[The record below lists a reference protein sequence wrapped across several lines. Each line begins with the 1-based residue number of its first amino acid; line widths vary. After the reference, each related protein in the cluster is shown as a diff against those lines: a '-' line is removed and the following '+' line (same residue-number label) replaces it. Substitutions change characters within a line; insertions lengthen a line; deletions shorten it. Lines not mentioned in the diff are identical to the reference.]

1 MKRPYLFAHRLLF
14 ANPLL
19 ANPLLANPLLAN
31 RLFEY
36 KAVALRALTI
46 LLTTLLISNCGWHLR
61 GYGNAPQAINSIYI
75 SSKSGNN
82 ALVRDLERALRAQDV
97 AVKDNANEAEY
108 GLIILDQRSKRRTAT
123 VSGSARISEQ
133 ELSESVDF
141 TVVASDGS
149 TALPLST
156 ATVDRIFE
164 YNEDNILA
172 TDDEARLLRSEM
184 QRDLVRQILNRLQAV
199 GRSTAPTSSD
209 ATAP

>member
-1 MKRPYLFAHRLLF
+1 MRRKPS
-14 ANPLL
+14 
-19 ANPLLANPLLAN
+19 
-31 RLFEY
+31 
-36 KAVALRALTI
+36 AVF
-46 LLTTLLISNCGWHLR
+46 ISAAR
-61 GYGNAPQAINSIYI
+61 V
-75 SSKSGNN
+75 NN